1 MFPMHGYPCLVVDL
15 RLSVLERHSDDANDL
30 RSGHILLEFGLKLV
44 HALIDCLDCV
54 RPGITILFLKQ
65 ASEDIEFASSSF
77 QIVVGKFAPP
87 SFGLAPDLFPLAF
100 QYIIVHGILLLDHLK
115 SCPKITPALGAAPSR
130 RISSLLFSQVTS
142 SRTTSRGNRPQAFSH
157 ALRRFT
163 FTNKRVSAGRECSL
177 LTGVQMAHKN
187 NDQRNRTGS
196 AEFIQSCSGRNAGK
210 QIPIN

>member
-1 MFPMHGYPCLVVDL
+1 MFPMHGFPCLVVDL

-65 ASEDIEFASSSF
+65 ASEDIEFSSGSF

-100 QYIIVHGILLLDHLK
+100 QYIIVHRSSFGSFEKL
-115 SCPKITPALGAAPSR
+115 SQITPTLGAAPSR
-130 RISSLLFSQVTS
+130 RISSLLFSQVAS
-142 SRTTSRGNRPQAFSH
+142 SRTDSRGNRPQAFSH
-157 ALRRFT
+157 TLRRIT

-177 LTGVQMAHKN
+177 LTGVQMADKN